1 VIRHRVAS
9 FRRLAA
15 VALPQAPAVPDA
27 GGGLVTDVRGFVD
40 LALDTAFRLVPRIA
54 LAAVI
59 LLAFVGLAFVARAL
73 LRRVFATAHLEP
85 DVAAILLTLA
95 NYVVIG
101 FGTMF
106 ALDNLGLN
114 VTSVVAGLV
123 IVGVAVGFAAK
134 DTLANFIAGVTIL
147 WDRPFR
153 VGDRIEVDGSLGVV
167 RKITLR
173 TTRIDTARDEVVIL
187 PNERMVTQK
196 IVNHTMRPSLRVDV
210 PFGIAY
216 AADVEAAR
224 AALLA
229 TVAGDDAIRSDPAPA
244 VVVTELADSSVNLEL
259 RLWLEDPLEEPAIRA
274 RYTERVKAALDEAGL
289 EIPFPQLQLHLAG
302 TSAGPGAA
310 PGRVAPVPG
319 AVPGGGASSS
329 PPAAPGGHGA

>member
-1 VIRHRVAS
+1 VIRLRAAPLPQLTA
-9 FRRLAA
+9 LAFA
-15 VALPQAPAVPDA
+15 QAPASPEA
-27 GGGLVTDVRGFVD
+27 GGGLVTDVRGLVD

-54 LAAVI
+54 LALVI
-59 LLAFVGLAFVARAL
+59 LLAFVALAFVVRVL
-73 LRRVFATAHLEP
+73 LRRLFAKTHLEP
-85 DVAAILLTLA
+85 DVAGILLTLA

-114 VTSVVAGLV
+114 VTSVVAGLG

-173 TTRIDTARDEVVIL
+173 TTRIDTARNEVVIL

-196 IVNHTMRPSLRVDV
+196 IVNHTMRPRLRVDI

-224 AALLA
+224 HALLA
-229 TVAGDDAIRSDPAPA
+229 IVSGDAAVLPDPPPA
-244 VVVTELADSSVNLEL
+244 VVVTQLADSSVNLEL
-259 RLWLEDPLEEPAIRA
+259 RLWIKDPLEEPAVSA
-274 RYTERVKAALDEAGL
+274 SYTERVKAVLDEAGV
-289 EIPFPQLQLHLAG
+289 EIPFPQLQLHLPDAAALPAARSG
-302 TSAGPGAA
+302 QPGPGAS
-310 PGRVAPVPG
+310 
-319 AVPGGGASSS
+319 ASPRASE
-329 PPAAPGGHGA
+329 